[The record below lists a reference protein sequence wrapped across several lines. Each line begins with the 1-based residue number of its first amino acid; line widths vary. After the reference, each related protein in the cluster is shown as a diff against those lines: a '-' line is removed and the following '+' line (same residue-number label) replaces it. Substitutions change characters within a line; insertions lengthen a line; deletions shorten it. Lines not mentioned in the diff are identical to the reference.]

1 MVSVP
6 VEVATKYVQFGAFL
20 LDDQKGSRVKIIA
33 HKNSNN
39 AEHINIEIFQ
49 EWLSGRGKTPVTWT
63 TLVEALHD
71 IELSKLAGDIK
82 AVKCPGRPIPKDRS

>member
-6 VEVATKYVQFGAFL
+6 VEVATKYVQFGAIL
-20 LDDQKGSRVKIIA
+20 LDDQRGSKVKIMA
-33 HKNSNN
+33 HKNHCD
-39 AEHINIEIFQ
+39 AEQINIEIFQ

>member
-6 VEVATKYVQFGAFL
+6 VEVATEYVQFGAFL
-20 LDDQKGSRVKIIA
+20 LDDQRGSRVKIMA
-33 HKNSNN
+33 HKNSYN